1 MDPKVVEE
9 LRRLGLALGDD
20 GPLPHVAV
28 LVVAGQVLAPVGP
41 EVPVAVHGRPVLMRL
56 RPLTGL
62 CVRGRPAPSFRA
74 GPTREHA
81 RLFAALEG
89 SVAACT
95 DALPGLLDHDAARAY
110 RRLRRQPDH
119 LVLGDPLFAYVQASA
134 RLYVSLVD
142 TSWPELD
149 AALAH
154 LAREA
159 SGPGAHEGSR
169 RYLDRVRELYLG
181 VSPAVR
187 PGARDGRPAPRP

>member
-1 MDPKVVEE
+1 MDARVVDE
-9 LRRLGLALGDD
+9 LRRLGVTVGAD

-41 EVPVAVHGRPVLMRL
+41 EVPVAVHGRPVLLRL
-56 RPLTGL
+56 RPLTAL
-62 CVRGRPAPSFRA
+62 CAGAGRAPSFQD

-81 RLFAALEG
+81 RLFAALEFA
-89 SVAACT
+89 VASCADVLRPPPD
-95 DALPGLLDHDAARAY
+95 DADAARAY

-134 RLYVSLVD
+134 RLYLSLVE
-142 TSWPELD
+142 TSRAELD

-159 SGPGAHEGSR
+159 ARGDPRGR
-169 RYLDRVRELYLG
+169 RYVDRARELFLG
-181 VSPAVR
+181 ASPP
-187 PGARDGRPAPRP
+187 PGL